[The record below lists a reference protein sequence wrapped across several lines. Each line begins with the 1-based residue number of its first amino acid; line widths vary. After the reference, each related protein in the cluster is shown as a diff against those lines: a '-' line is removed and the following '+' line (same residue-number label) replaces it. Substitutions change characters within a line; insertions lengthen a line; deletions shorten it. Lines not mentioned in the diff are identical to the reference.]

1 MPHVSGND
9 CESDMDLSSDSEN
22 EVHSYFSSSRETIQS
37 KQGKGIR
44 VGQPHHTEELLD
56 SATSKKVA
64 FMQSMS
70 NKVVECDRG
79 TYTMGDCLPNV
90 TAGENVERTVKQVS
104 YYKLY
109 FLAACIIVF

>member
-44 VGQPHHTEELLD
+44 VGQPNYTEELLD
-56 SATSKKVA
+56 SATSAKVP
-64 FMQSMS
+64 FMQSMN
-70 NKVVECDRG
+70 NKGGECDRG
-79 TYTMGDCLPNV
+79 TYTMGDHLPNV
-90 TAGENVERTVKQVS
+90 TAGENVERTAKQVS
-104 YYKLY
+104 YY
-109 FLAACIIVF
+109 A

>member
-9 CESDMDLSSDSEN
+9 CESDMDLSSDTEN
-22 EVHSYFSSSRETIQS
+22 EVHSYFSSSRETIQL

-79 TYTMGDCLPNV
+79 TYTLGDCLPDV